1 MNSCC
6 LLLKNYSQCSI
17 SRRSGAIAL
26 PKPGHPD
33 KHLLRPKV
41 WKVYWYKCTRNRN
54 IYWYSNGDVNNITTI
69 LWVLLVERFTCWL
82 CCQCN
87 EFETVWI
94 YQKLSTSQ
102 WQHGKERWLFKT
114 FQSRAHG
121 PCFAHKLSQHRARV
135 VPVNRRTNSSTQNKK
150 NSGIC
155 QYLLRKIYKWGFKNF
170 VLVGASGI
178 IHGFFFYEGQKS
190 AGHEN
195 CGFEKTWTWLVR
207 WITIRG
213 HICWNDLT
221 PNNVGSSFAVVECT
235 NTVKFCSSRM
245 HQHSRKIRFGTEGQD
260 RLSWHDL
267 SV

>member
-26 PKPGHPD
+26 PKPGHPN
-33 KHLLRPKV
+33 KHLFRPKV

-54 IYWYSNGDVNNITTI
+54 IYWYSNGDVNNIATI

-94 YQKLSTSQ
+94 YQKLSTRQ

-114 FQSRAHG
+114 FQSWAHG

-135 VPVNRRTNSSTQNKK
+135 VPVNRRTNGSTQNKK
-150 NSGIC
+150 TVEFANTYRERFTSGNS
-155 QYLLRKIYKWGFKNF
+155 
-170 VLVGASGI
+170 
-178 IHGFFFYEGQKS
+178 
-190 AGHEN
+190 
-195 CGFEKTWTWLVR
+195 KTL
-207 WITIRG
+207 
-213 HICWNDLT
+213 
-221 PNNVGSSFAVVECT
+221 
-235 NTVKFCSSRM
+235 
-245 HQHSRKIRFGTEGQD
+245 FG
-260 RLSWHDL
+260 
-267 SV
+267 